1 MDVEDE
7 IKKLICGLKD
17 VMRKGEIIAIIY
29 NPEKKEGMQE
39 RDCDFLNALLD
50 KVKYT
55 YPLIL
60 LSGHGGDF
68 STGLFFPTL
77 INKKVE
83 KYRVFIPRVCGSALC
98 YTILK
103 SRELFIGENTYISQI
118 DPLFEYNGKMVRAIE
133 HIHSVNDDLKGKS
146 REVFDVAQKYVK
158 ELSKKPSI
166 FKYRD
171 MSEDEFQHVELIVT
185 NFMNKEDHI
194 REVTP
199 KDLEE
204 LEVNLTKVHGSD
216 ADKISNNLVTLC
228 QDYTIEQNARVIFVS
243 SIPIILE
250 GKEKGSFI
258 ARLD

>member
-1 MDVEDE
+1 MEDK
-7 IKKLICGLKD
+7 IKSLVCELRNI
-17 VMRKGEIIAIIY
+17 MQKGEIIAIIY
-29 NPEKKEGMQE
+29 NPEKEEGMHE
-39 RDCDFLNALLD
+39 RDCDFLNALFD

-118 DPLFEYNGKMVRAIE
+118 DPIFQYKGSWVRAIE
-133 HIHSVNDDLKGKS
+133 HIHSIDDNLKQNS

-158 ELSKKPSI
+158 KLSESPSI

-171 MSEDEFQHVELIVT
+171 MSEHEFQHVELIVT
-185 NFMNKEDHI
+185 NFMNKGDHAKEI
-194 REVTP
+194 LP
-199 KDLEE
+199 KEMEE
-204 LEVNLTKVHGSD
+204 LEINFTRVNNEE
-216 ADKISNNLVTLC
+216 DKIANDLITLC
-228 QDYTIEQNARVIFVS
+228 QDYTLEQDARVIFVS
-243 SIPIILE
+243 SIPINIE
-250 GKEKGSFI
+250 GEEEHGTFI